1 MACGLAMTAA
11 ERSALHHLITQSST
25 LKNQHI
31 STSTIFPASSSTPF
45 MTYPEFEVR
54 WRPAGGAE
62 RANYG
67 LFLQDLCDLLGVP
80 RPDPTTD
87 SPKQDQYVLERAVQF
102 NDGARK
108 STGRIDLYK
117 RGCFVLETKQGTDS
131 PDIQQQAEKAD
142 RAALGL
148 TAEKRRKGHAL
159 RGSVKWE
166 QMMQAARQQA
176 LGYVRALPPDEPRP
190 LFVLVVDVGY
200 CIDVYSNFAGVG
212 DAFVPFPDQGRFRLP
227 LAALADEATR
237 ELLRQV
243 WLAPRELDP
252 SRRAARVTRELA
264 GHLASLSA
272 QLERAG
278 HPAEVVAQFL
288 MRCLF
293 TMFSEDVGL
302 IPKQSFTGMLRTY
315 AAPELREFLPDALR
329 GLWATM
335 DTGGFS
341 PDLKARLRRFNGK
354 LFHDATALPLSPDQ
368 MALLLKAAEADWTAV
383 EPAIFGTLLERALD
397 PKERHSLGA
406 HYTPRRY
413 VERLVLPTVLE
424 PLRREWTAA
433 QAASARRLDEGQPQ
447 QARQELLRFLQRLT
461 SLRIL
466 DPACGSGNFL
476 YVTLEHLKRLEGE
489 VLAAINAFG
498 HTGLLDLGGGT
509 TVSPRQLL
517 GLELNPRAAAI
528 ADVVLRIGYLQWHLR
543 THGDTQ
549 LREPLLD
556 EYQNIR
562 QQDAALRHDPPTPRL
577 DAQGQPVTRWDG
589 TMKMHPATGQP
600 VPDETARTPVLDY
613 PNPQPAEW
621 PEADFIVGNPPFVG
635 NKRMRELLGDGYV
648 DALRKAYGGNVPDS
662 ADLVMY
668 WWDKAANITRQGK
681 AERFGFITTNSITMT
696 YGARIVERHLNDA
709 HAPLSVIYAIPDHPW
724 VDVEGGAA
732 VRVSMTVAQAGHV
745 EGRLAK
751 VVKEYAIEG
760 EEAHE
765 VELMETEGP
774 INSDLTVGAD
784 LTNTGQLKA
793 NEGISSTGVLTI
805 GAGFIVTPQKA
816 KELGLGSIPG
826 LEKRIRPYSNG
837 KDLMSVSR
845 NVMLIDMIGLTEA
858 EMIEQFPQAY
868 QHILENV
875 KPERDQNRDAGR
887 RKNWWLFA
895 RPNDQMRNSIAGL
908 SRYIAIPETS
918 KHKVFQFLDGSVLPD
933 NKIITI
939 ALDDAYLLGVLSSR
953 THVVWALAAGGKLGV
968 GNDPVYTKS
977 RCFDAFPFPDATPAQ
992 QARIREL
999 AEQLDAHRKRQQA
1012 QHPGLTLTDL
1022 YNVVEKLRAG
1032 QPLTAKD
1039 QAVNQQGLASVVL
1052 SLHQQ
1057 LDAAV
1062 AEAYGWP
1069 ATLPEAEILTR
1080 LVRLNH
1086 ERAREE
1092 AAGLVRYLRPA
1103 YQAKSV
1109 SNEQLTMSS
1118 ELATPAADKLPTAN
1132 SSLLTDFP
1140 KELAPQMQALRDA
1153 LQQAGQPQSA
1163 AQVAAR
1169 FKRLKA
1175 EKVQPLLDTLV
1186 ALSLLRHT
1194 EEGYVG

>member
-1 MACGLAMTAA
+1 
-11 ERSALHHLITQSST
+11 
-25 LKNQHI
+25 
-31 STSTIFPASSSTPF
+31 
-45 MTYPEFEVR
+45 MTYSDFEAR

-87 SPKQDQYVLERAVQF
+87 NPAADQYVLERAVEF
-102 NDGARK
+102 RDGGKK
-108 STGRIDLYK
+108 STGRIDLYR
-117 RGCFVLETKQGTDS
+117 RGCFILETKQGTDT
-131 PDIQQQAEKAD
+131 PDQQQKSERAE
-142 RAALGL
+142 LGL
-148 TAEKRRKGHAL
+148 PAEKRRKGHAV

-176 LGYVRALPPDEPRP
+176 LGYVRALPPEEPRP
-190 LFVLVVDVGY
+190 LFLLVVDVGY

-212 DAFVPFPDQGRFRLP
+212 DSFVPFPDQTRFRLP
-227 LAALADEATR
+227 LAALQDEATR
-237 ELLRQV
+237 QLLRQL
-243 WLAPRELDP
+243 WLEPRELDP

-264 GHLASLSA
+264 GYLAGVSA

-302 IPKQSFTGMLRTY
+302 IPKASFTGMLRTY
-315 AAPELREFLPDALR
+315 STPELREFLPEALS
-329 GLWATM
+329 GLWRVM
-335 DTGGFS
+335 DTGGYAS
-341 PDLKARLRRFNGK
+341 DLKARVRRFNGK
-354 LFHDATALPLSPDQ
+354 LFHDARALPLSPDQ
-368 MALLLKAAEADWTAV
+368 MALLLKAAEADWTEV

-433 QAASARRLDEGQPQ
+433 QAASARRLEEGQPKE
-447 QARQELLRFLQRLT
+447 ARQELLRFLSRLT

-498 HTGLLDLGGGT
+498 HSGLLDLGGGT

-543 THGDTQ
+543 THGATQ
-549 LREPLLD
+549 LAEPLLD

-562 QQDAALRHDPPTPRL
+562 QQDAALRHDLPLPRL

-589 TMKMHPATGQP
+589 STRLHPATGQP

-621 PEADFIVGNPPFVG
+621 PQADFIVGNPPFVG
-635 NKRMRELLGDGYV
+635 PARMRDALGDGYTE
-648 DALRKAYGGNVPDS
+648 ALRKAYKGKVPDS

-668 WWDKAANITRQGK
+668 WWYNAARAVQQGP
-681 AERFGFITTNSITMT
+681 AERFGFITTNSLKQTFNRRVMQPFLEGDT
-696 YGARIVERHLNDA
+696 P
-709 HAPLSVIYAIPDHPW
+709 PLTLTFAIPDHPW
-724 VDVEGGAA
+724 VDAAEGAA
-732 VRVSMTVAQAGHV
+732 VRIAMTVAERTAAGSV
-745 EGRLAK
+745 GQLLTLKSETVAEGDEAAE
-751 VVKEYAIEG
+751 VTF
-760 EEAHE
+760 EEQQGRI
-765 VELMETEGP
+765 LP
-774 INSDLTVGAD
+774 DLSIGAD
-784 LTNTGQLKA
+784 LDTASALKA
-793 NEGISSTGVLTI
+793 NAELTNRGFELG
-805 GAGFIVTPQKA
+805 GAGFILTQEEA
-816 KELGLGSIPG
+816 SQLGLGKVAG
-826 LEKRIRPYSNG
+826 LESHIRPYRNG
-837 KDLMSVSR
+837 RDLADKPR
-845 NVMLIDMIGLTEA
+845 GVMVIDMFGLTDTEVLTKY
-858 EMIEQFPQAY
+858 PLVY
-868 QHILENV
+868 QRLVERV
-875 KPERDQNRDAGR
+875 KPERDQNRDAILR
-887 RKNWWLFA
+887 NNWWLHRRA
-895 RPNDQMRNSIAGL
+895 RTDLRDALRGT
-908 SRYIAIPETS
+908 SRYIATVETS
-918 KHKVFQFLDGSVLPD
+918 KHRIFQFLSADILPD
-933 NKIITI
+933 NKLIVF
-939 ALDDAYLLGVLSSR
+939 ALDDAYQLGVLSSR
-953 THVVWALAAGGKLGV
+953 IHTIWAFATGSFLGV
-968 GNDPVYTKS
+968 GNDSVYAKT
-977 RCFDAFPFPDATPAQ
+977 RCFDPFPFPDATPAQ

-1012 QHPGLTLTDL
+1012 LHPALTLTDL
-1022 YNVVEKLRAG
+1022 YNVVEKLRAQ
-1032 QPLTAKD
+1032 QPLSPKD
-1039 QAVNQQGLASVVL
+1039 QQVNQQGLASVVL

-1062 AEAYGWP
+1062 AEAYAWP
-1069 ATLPEAEILTR
+1069 HDLPEAELLQR

-1092 AAGLVRYLRPA
+1092 QAGHIRYLRPA
-1103 YQAKSV
+1103 YQAPEQQQAALPLPTPEPAAKAPKTKS
-1109 SNEQLTMSS
+1109 SGSPSPSERGSGGEAFPT
-1118 ELATPAADKLPTAN
+1118 ELAQ
-1132 SSLLTDFP
+1132 
-1140 KELAPQMQALRDA
+1140 QMQALRDA
-1153 LQQAGQPQSA
+1153 LQQAAQPLTA

-1169 FKRLKA
+1169 FKRVKP
-1175 EKVQPLLDTLV
+1175 EKVEPLLATLA
-1186 ALSLLRHT
+1186 ALSLIRRT
-1194 EEGYVG
+1194 PEGAYAA